1 MGAPFWAPV
10 NRERRRSGEL
20 ESGWWAVT
28 EPAREPA
35 IEDIIEQLQTCILDA
50 RALKLEMLEHILSIA
65 LLEAYVAR
73 GNRDKED

>member
-1 MGAPFWAPV
+1 M
-10 NRERRRSGEL
+10 
-20 ESGWWAVT
+20 T

>member
-1 MGAPFWAPV
+1 M
-10 NRERRRSGEL
+10 RRSVGIP
-20 ESGWWAVT
+20 ESGYRTMTDPVL
-28 EPAREPA
+28 
-35 IEDIIEQLQTCILDA
+35 EDIIEQLQTSILNA